1 MIAVVKMSKFIIG
14 TYKNS
19 SKFNNYTNFIMKI
32 QMEFLIGSK
41 VQNVTIS
48 SNYDK

>member
-32 QMEFLIGSK
+32 QMEFLNNK
-41 VQNVTIS
+41 L
-48 SNYDK
+48 D